1 MSIVKWNPFREM
13 VALHEDMDRLF
24 SRLDGGAR
32 GNGMASGGQN
42 WMLAM
47 DVVETEDAIKLKAAV
62 PGIEPENIQIQ
73 VEDNVLTVSGE
84 RRFEDKVEDGK
95 YTWLEQRY
103 GSFSRSVTLP
113 RWADAE
119 RIEAGYRHGVLEL
132 TVPRREESKPRRIEL
147 KLGREE
153 NEPKAIEAGLG
164 TTSAPKS

>member
-32 GNGMASGGQN
+32 ENGAIAGQN

-47 DVVETEDAIKLKAAV
+47 DVVETTDAIKLKAAL

-84 RRFEDKVEDGK
+84 RHFDNKSENGK
-95 YTWLEQRY
+95 YMWLEQRY
-103 GSFSRSVTLP
+103 GTFSRSVTLP
-113 RWADAE
+113 RWADSE
-119 RIEAGYRHGVLEL
+119 RIEASYRHGVLEL

-147 KLGREE
+147 KLGRED
-153 NEPKAIEAGLG
+153 NEPKAIEAKSEAG
-164 TTSAPKS
+164 TG

>member
-1 MSIVKWNPFREM
+1 M

-32 GNGMASGGQN
+32 VNGMSSGGQN

-47 DVVETEDAIKLKAAV
+47 DVVETEDAIKLKASV

-103 GSFSRSVTLP
+103 GTFSRS
-113 RWADAE
+113 
-119 RIEAGYRHGVLEL
+119 
-132 TVPRREESKPRRIEL
+132 
-147 KLGREE
+147 
-153 NEPKAIEAGLG
+153 
-164 TTSAPKS
+164 

>member
-32 GNGMASGGQN
+32 ENSVSGGQN

-47 DVVETEDAIKLKAAV
+47 DVVETGDEIKLKASV

-84 RRFEDKVEDGK
+84 RRFEDKVEQGK

-113 RWADAE
+113 RWADSE
-119 RIEAGYRHGVLEL
+119 RIEASYRHGVLEL

-153 NEPKAIEAGLG
+153 NEPKAIEAAPG
-164 TTSAPKS
+164 TTAAPKS

>member
-32 GNGMASGGQN
+32 ENSAAGSQN

-47 DVVETEDAIKLKAAV
+47 DVVETADAIKLKAAV

-73 VEDNVLTVSGE
+73 VENNVLTVSGE

-113 RWADAE
+113 QWADVE
-119 RIEAGYRHGVLEL
+119 HIEAAYRHGVLEL

-147 KLGREE
+147 KLGREG
-153 NEPKAIEAGLG
+153 NEPKAIEA
-164 TTSAPKS
+164 TSDASTK

>member
-32 GNGMASGGQN
+32 ENGASGSQN

-47 DVVETEDAIKLKAAV
+47 DVVETEDAIRLKAAV

-73 VEDNVLTVSGE
+73 VEDHVLTVSGE
-84 RRFEDKVEDGK
+84 RRFEDKVENGK

-113 RWADAE
+113 RWADVE
-119 RIEAGYRHGVLEL
+119 HIEASYRHGVLEL
-132 TVPRREESKPRRIEL
+132 IVPRREESKPRRIEL
-147 KLGREE
+147 KLGRDH
-153 NEPKAIEAGLG
+153 NEPKAIEATSG
-164 TTSAPKS
+164 TS

>member
-1 MSIVKWNPFREM
+1 M

-32 GNGMASGGQN
+32 ENSMPGSQN

-47 DVVETEDAIKLKAAV
+47 DVVETGDAIKLKASV

-84 RRFEDKVEDGK
+84 RRFEDKLEDGK

-113 RWADAE
+113 RWADSE
-119 RIEAGYRHGVLEL
+119 RIEASYRHGVLEL

-153 NEPKAIEAGLG
+153 NEPKAIEAGPS
-164 TTSAPKS
+164 TTSAQKS

>member
-32 GNGMASGGQN
+32 GNGMSSGGQN

-84 RRFEDKVEDGK
+84 RRFEDKVENGK

-113 RWADAE
+113 RWADSE
-119 RIEAGYRHGVLEL
+119 RIEAAYRHGVLEL

-147 KLGREE
+147 KLGREDS
-153 NEPKAIEAGLG
+153 EPKAIEATSEAG
-164 TTSAPKS
+164 TS

>member
-32 GNGMASGGQN
+32 ENSMPGSQN

-47 DVVETEDAIKLKAAV
+47 DVVETGDAIKLKASV

-113 RWADAE
+113 RWADSE
-119 RIEAGYRHGVLEL
+119 RIEASYRHGVLEL

-153 NEPKAIEAGLG
+153 NEPKAIEAGPD
-164 TTSAPKS
+164 TTSAQKS

>member
-32 GNGMASGGQN
+32 EIEASGGQN

-47 DVVETEDAIKLKAAV
+47 DVVETADAIKLKAAL

-73 VEDNVLTVSGE
+73 VENNVLTVNGE
-84 RRFEDKVEDGK
+84 RRFEDKVENGK

-113 RWADAE
+113 HWADTE

-147 KLGREE
+147 NLGRAE
-153 NEPKAIEAGLG
+153 NEPKAIEAESS